1 MKEIWKDLIKD
12 GFDNIYQISSFG
24 GIRVKSSGKLR
35 KIYVNKRNGYCYIN
49 LHNKGYSKSFRV
61 HILVAEHFLGD
72 KPLHNSVVG
81 HKDNNKQNNNVSNL
95 YWTVTKENTRK
106 AVKDNLIKYKKGIE
120 NDYSEKIKVLE
131 VSTNEIVG
139 VYGSIRECA
148 RCVENVSSSFIQK
161 VCRKQDYKTRSKKYK
176 YLICTDQEFEAN
188 KDKQVVHL
196 IENPLVD
203 KRPVKFFVT
212 NNITGETKI
221 YDNQTQLAKEINIQQ
236 AIISKLV
243 RENGVYGDYSFRRIE
258 KIEVQDS
265 TMYSNFIESLDGIS
279 IRNIYTNEVIDFKT
293 QVEMKQFL
301 DIQGNDIMQY
311 KNKNY
316 LLNGKWEVL

>member
-1 MKEIWKDLIKD
+1 M
-12 GFDNIYQISSFG
+12 
-24 GIRVKSSGKLR
+24 
-35 KIYVNKRNGYCYIN
+35 
-49 LHNKGYSKSFRV
+49 
-61 HILVAEHFLGD
+61 
-72 KPLHNSVVG
+72 
-81 HKDNNKQNNNVSNL
+81 
-95 YWTVTKENTRK
+95 
-106 AVKDNLIKYKKGIE
+106 
-120 NDYSEKIKVLE
+120 
-131 VSTNEIVG
+131 
-139 VYGSIRECA
+139 
-148 RCVENVSSSFIQK
+148 
-161 VCRKQDYKTRSKKYK
+161 
-176 YLICTDQEFEAN
+176 ICTDQEFEAN
-188 KDKQVVHL
+188 KDKQGVHL

-243 RENGVYGDYSFRRIE
+243 RENGVHGDYSFRRIE

-316 LLNGKWEVL
+316 LLNGEWEVL